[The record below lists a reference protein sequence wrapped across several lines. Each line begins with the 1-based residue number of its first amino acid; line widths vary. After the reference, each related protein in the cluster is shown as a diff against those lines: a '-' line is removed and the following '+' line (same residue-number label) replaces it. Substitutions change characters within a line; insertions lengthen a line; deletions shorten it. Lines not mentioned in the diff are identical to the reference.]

1 MDRDAEI
8 VDPKDAEIALLKR
21 QLATLK
27 REMKRQSLE
36 RLLAAERKFF
46 ERMQDKLAQDSL
58 GMCTDPKSKDAL
70 APNKRSKIA
79 QASNP
84 QPNKLAVSLC
94 LLSTLSNTVLS
105 HSCVRTCT
113 SSFVTPCA
121 PPAHPPFPPNIG
133 LRLVAR
139 STGTR
144 APLGR
149 RLVRIHRLCVCVFV
163 YVCVCSVLR
172 LTRSL
177 ARARARERV
186 FCASSRAFQGHV
198 TCSDVSF
205 SVSLPLPFSRTHTDI
220 QSIEAPLPAPLLL
233 IQPPRQRSLSQR
245 SRGWMTQ
252 WPT

>member
-1 MDRDAEI
+1 MIVFGVVKCFLLRVSRARARCRPHGSVKPCTTSSVTGLLSKTLLSQAMDSYHHRDAEI

-144 APLGR
+144 ASSGGPL
-149 RLVRIHRLCVCVFV
+149 H
-163 YVCVCSVLR
+163 
-172 LTRSL
+172 
-177 ARARARERV
+177 
-186 FCASSRAFQGHV
+186 
-198 TCSDVSF
+198 
-205 SVSLPLPFSRTHTDI
+205 
-220 QSIEAPLPAPLLL
+220 
-233 IQPPRQRSLSQR
+233 
-245 SRGWMTQ
+245 
-252 WPT
+252 